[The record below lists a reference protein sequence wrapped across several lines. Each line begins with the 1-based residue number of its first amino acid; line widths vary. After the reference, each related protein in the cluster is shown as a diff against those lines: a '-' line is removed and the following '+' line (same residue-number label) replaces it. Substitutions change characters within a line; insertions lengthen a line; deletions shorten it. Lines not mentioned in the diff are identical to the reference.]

1 MVKKKNITLIRKE
14 YLLDKLNEESINK
27 DPFKQFN
34 IWFDQAINSKID
46 EPNAM
51 TLATA
56 DKNGLPSARIVL
68 LKDFNE
74 RGFTFFT
81 NYKSRKG
88 RELLQN
94 PHAYLVFFWK
104 ELERQVRI
112 EGLVEKLSREE
123 SEEYFKQRSFE
134 SRIGSIASKQSEI
147 VPDREYLEDK
157 FEMLK
162 KEYAG
167 KNPLMPFD
175 WGGFLVIPFRFE
187 FWQGRENRL
196 HDRIGY
202 EKSGS
207 DWKIYRLSP

>member
-1 MVKKKNITLIRKE
+1 MTSKKQISALRKE
-14 YLLDKLNEESINK
+14 YTLSKLTEENINK
-27 DPFKQFN
+27 NPFVQFK
-34 IWFDQAINSKID
+34 IWFEEAVKADII

-74 RGFTFFT
+74 RGFTFYT

-88 RELLQN
+88 RELAQN

-112 EGLVEKLSREE
+112 EGLVEKISREE
-123 SEEYFKQRSFE
+123 SEEYFKQRPFE
-134 SRIGSIASKQSEI
+134 SQIGSMASVQSEVI
-147 VPDREYLEDK
+147 PNRESLEETYEKLKMEYSDK
-157 FEMLK
+157 KPF
-162 KEYAG
+162 
-167 KNPLMPFD
+167 MPFD
-175 WGGFLVIPFRFE
+175 WGGFLVIPFKFE

-196 HDRIGY
+196 HDRILF
-202 EKSGS
+202 EKNGN
-207 DWKIYRLSP
+207 DWKISRLSP